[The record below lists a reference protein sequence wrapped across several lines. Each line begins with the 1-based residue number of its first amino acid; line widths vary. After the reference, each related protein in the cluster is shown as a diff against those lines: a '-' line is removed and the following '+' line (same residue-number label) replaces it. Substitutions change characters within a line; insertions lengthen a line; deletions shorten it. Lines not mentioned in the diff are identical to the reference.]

1 MFRHKILENKSRELI
16 VLKKQDF
23 YTSEVFLAN
32 KELMKELVNDSN
44 QESIYVINENYE
56 ILKTND
62 EFVNNY
68 PDVKVGDIC
77 YKAMR
82 GLDKPCSFCL
92 RNKTGVNRHT
102 VTGNCSDETLNRNFI
117 FKMSPVV
124 WNKSDTAFLA
134 RLTEAPVTE
143 AERIK
148 KIENE
153 NIAKAF
159 SEKYYSAVLVDFANN
174 SYKTVNGKKIVKKT
188 SGSYS
193 EDFVQDIAMRVHR
206 DDVVEFTQFLMI
218 NSVPEYEGPNAEK
231 KDNFVDFRLID
242 SRQKYNWSK
251 VVKFPL
257 SDDYQTFILGFEDN
271 RYDKQKEMD
280 YIYKLRDALRVAN
293 VAVDTKS
300 VFLSNI
306 ASEIRIPMN
315 SVMGMIQIARKNSDD
330 KEKVSECLD
339 KVEESTQ
346 ALLSLMSDILEMS
359 KLETGKY
366 LLLNEEF
373 SMNALIRAVKEN
385 MQEKAWKS
393 RIDFNIDTTLLDYDK
408 FIGDGDKLAQVV
420 TNLIDNAI
428 RNTPPRGSVDF
439 LVNVTQV
446 MGDNVGIRF
455 EVIDTGAGLTE
466 NEIQALFNPLNKPIV
481 DSGKSVG
488 LGIVIAKNIVHM
500 MNGEIKID
508 SKKGKGTT
516 ATVDILLKVAETKE
530 EPKKRPKR
538 VPINTPKDLKG
549 KRVLI
554 VEDNPINLEVAVEIL
569 KSKGLLID
577 TAINGREAVDSFE
590 ASEEG
595 YYDAIIMDIQMPIM
609 NGYEASKA
617 IRMSF
622 HPDGKKIPIIATTA
636 MTFDEDIAKAK
647 LSGMNAHL
655 AKPVDFNRLCSVI
668 SDFI

>member
-1 MFRHKILENKSRELI
+1 M
-16 VLKKQDF
+16 KKQDF

-32 KELMKELVNDSN
+32 KELMKELVNDGN
-44 QESIYVINENYE
+44 QETLYVINENYE

-62 EFVNNY
+62 EFTKHY
-68 PDVKVGDIC
+68 PDAKVGDVC
-77 YKAMR
+77 FKAIH
-82 GLDKPCSFCL
+82 GNIEPCSHCL
-92 RNKTGVNRHT
+92 RKKTGVNRHT
-102 VTGNCSDETLNRNFI
+102 VTGVCSDEKKGRNCNV
-117 FKMSPVV
+117 KMSPVV
-124 WNKSDTAFLA
+124 WNRTDTAYLV

-143 AERIK
+143 AEVAK
-148 KIENE
+148 KRENE
-153 NIAKAF
+153 AIAKAF
-159 SEKYYSAVLVDFANN
+159 AQKYHCAVYVDFTNN
-174 SYKTVNGKKIVKKT
+174 TFKLLNGKSPVGKA
-188 SGSYS
+188 SGSFS
-193 EDFVQDIAMRVHR
+193 EDFVQPLAMKVHR

-218 NSVPEYEGPNAEK
+218 NSIPEYEGPNAEK
-231 KDNFVDFRLID
+231 KDIAVDFRQLD

-251 VVKFPL
+251 AVKFPL
-257 SDDYQTFILGFEDN
+257 SEDYQTFILGFEDN
-271 RYDKQKEMD
+271 RYEKQKEMD

-330 KEKVSECLD
+330 KEKVGECLD

-373 SMNALIRAVKEN
+373 SMNALVRAVKEN

-393 RIDFNIDTTLLDYDK
+393 RIDFSIDTTLLDYDK
-408 FIGDGDKLAQVV
+408 FYGDGDKLATVI
-420 TNLIDNAI
+420 TNLVDNAI
-428 RNTPPRGSVDF
+428 KNTPANGSVD
-439 LVNVTQV
+439 LLINVTQV

-455 EVIDTGAGLTE
+455 EIIDTGAGLTE

-488 LGIVIAKNIVHM
+488 LGIAIAKNIVHM
-500 MNGEIKID
+500 MNGDIKIE

-516 ATVDILLKVAETKE
+516 ATVDILLKIAESKE
-530 EPKKRPKR
+530 EPKKRERK
-538 VPINTPKDLKG
+538 VPITTQKDLKG

-554 VEDNPINLEVAVEIL
+554 VEDNPINLEVAEEIL
-569 KSKGLLID
+569 RSKGLLIES
-577 TAINGREAVDSFE
+577 AVNGKEAVEQFE

-595 YYDAIIMDIQMPIM
+595 YFDAIIMDIQMPIM

-617 IRMSF
+617 IRMSY

-668 SDFI
+668 MDFI

>member
-1 MFRHKILENKSRELI
+1 M
-16 VLKKQDF
+16 KKQDF
-23 YTSEVFLAN
+23 YTSDVFLAN

-44 QESIYVINENYE
+44 QESIYVINEDYT
-56 ILKTND
+56 ILKTNE
-62 EFVNNY
+62 EFEKNY
-68 PDVKVGDIC
+68 PNVKVGDVC
-77 YKAMR
+77 YKALR
-82 GLDKPCSFCL
+82 GLVEPCSYCL
-92 RNKTGVNRHT
+92 RRKTGVNRHT
-102 VTGNCSDETLNRNFI
+102 VSGTCSDDRLNRNCN
-117 FKMSPVV
+117 FKMSPIV
-124 WNKSDTAFLA
+124 WNRTESAFLI
-134 RLTEAPVTE
+134 RLTETPVTE

-148 KIENE
+148 KKENE
-153 NIAKAF
+153 DIVKAF
-159 SEKYYSAVLVDFANN
+159 ADKYYSCVLVDFENN
-174 SYKTVNGKKIVKKT
+174 TYKLLSGKRIVKKAA
-188 SGSYS
+188 GSFS
-193 EDFVQDIAMRVHR
+193 EDFVQDIALRVHR

-218 NSVPEYEGPNAEK
+218 NSAPEYEGPNAER
-231 KDNFVDFRLID
+231 KDNAVDFRLID

-251 VVKFPL
+251 VVKFAL
-257 SDDYQTFILGFEDN
+257 TDDYQTFILAFEDT
-271 RYDKQKEMD
+271 RFEKQKEMD

-293 VAVDTKS
+293 VAVDIKS

-306 ASEIRIPMN
+306 ASEIRTPMN

-330 KEKVSECLD
+330 KEKVAECLD

-346 ALLSLMSDILEMS
+346 TLLSLMSDILEMS

-373 SMNALIRAVKEN
+373 SMNALVKAVKEN

-408 FIGDGDKLAQVV
+408 FIGDGNKLAQVV

-428 RNTPPRGSVDF
+428 KNTPANGTVDF

-455 EVIDTGAGLTE
+455 EVIDTGVGLSE

-481 DSGKSVG
+481 ESGKSVG
-488 LGIVIAKNIVHM
+488 LGIAIAKNIIHM
-500 MNGEIKID
+500 MNGDIRIE

-530 EPKKRPKR
+530 EPKKRPRK

-569 KSKGLLID
+569 KSKGLIIE
-577 TAINGREAVDSFE
+577 TAINGKEAVEQFE
-590 ASEEG
+590 ASDEG
-595 YYDAIIMDIQMPIM
+595 YFDAIIMDIQMPIM

-617 IRMSF
+617 IRMSY